1 MSKRAFTLI
10 ELMVVVAL
18 IMVLCSMGF
27 MNYISFRDR
36 QKVENTA
43 KQIITHLRNIQTYAR
58 VGARGTGSCNPSD
71 IAQQVADGNY
81 RLSRWETG
89 ISSEKLTSRAHC
101 SPPESQSDDVT
112 YYLPTDISLSFLH
125 PDGSDLNKITF
136 ESVFGRIYLNDDPTL
151 NNAKFIV
158 YNETTAYQF
167 SLDNGNLTVG
177 CFCPTRDNCDNIC
190 Q

>member
-18 IMVLCSMGF
+18 IMLLCSMGF

-58 VGARGTGSCNPSD
+58 AGARGTGDCNTSVQEVADGISRLTKWETELSNQNLISKAYCSSGESEPVTYNLPSD
-71 IAQQVADGNY
+71 I
-81 RLSRWETG
+81 
-89 ISSEKLTSRAHC
+89 
-101 SPPESQSDDVT
+101 
-112 YYLPTDISLSFLH
+112 SLKFLH
-125 PDGSDLNKITF
+125 PDGSNLNKITF
-136 ESVFGRIYLNDDPTL
+136 ESVFGRIYLNDDPNL
-151 NNAKFIV
+151 NNAKFII

-177 CFCPTRDNCDNIC
+177 CFCSTRDNCDNIC

>member
-18 IMVLCSMGF
+18 IMILCSISF

-58 VGARGTGSCNPSD
+58 VGARGTGDCNTTVQD
-71 IAQQVADGNY
+71 VADGTS
-81 RLSRWETG
+81 RLTKWETKLSNQDL
-89 ISSEKLTSRAHC
+89 ISKAHC
-101 SPPESQSDDVT
+101 SSGESEPVT
-112 YYLPTDISLSFLH
+112 YNLPTDISLKLLH
-125 PDGSDLNKITF
+125 PDDSNLNRITF